1 VHFVPHA
8 PQLSALVVRF
18 TQVPPQFV
26 SPKTTQLAEK
36 PPGLTRVRPIPTED
50 VIVDV
55 VVPVVTAVVVADV
68 VGTVVSWVAAFV
80 QVDALQTMP
89 AGHTFPH
96 MPQFVALDAS
106 S

>member
-1 VHFVPHA
+1 
-8 PQLSALVVRF
+8 
-18 TQVPPQFV
+18 
-26 SPKTTQLAEK
+26 
-36 PPGLTRVRPIPTED
+36 
-50 VIVDV
+50 
-55 VVPVVTAVVVADV
+55 